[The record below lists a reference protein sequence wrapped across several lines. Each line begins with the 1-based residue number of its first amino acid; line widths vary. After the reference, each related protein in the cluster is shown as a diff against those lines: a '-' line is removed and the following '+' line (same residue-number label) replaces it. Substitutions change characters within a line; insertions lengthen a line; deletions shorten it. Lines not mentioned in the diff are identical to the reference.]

1 MSTSAASGAD
11 SGSQKTNT
19 SAQPLSETEVRVP
32 TQTRGRRRKSF
43 HPQREDTTGD
53 EFTGFHTLRSD
64 QGQPVL
70 VHRETALLT
79 GAALPGLQRPP
90 GTVATHDRC
99 CGRRGMGGWMGS
111 PREGGTA
118 DLLGIPCDTARR
130 PRTAACAALTAPLL
144 SITRTLC
151 PPHRPPLH
159 QMSL

>member
-1 MSTSAASGAD
+1 MELILAPRRLIRLRSLSVKLRFVCPHRPGGDAVNPSTRRG
-11 SGSQKTNT
+11 KTPRAMN
-19 SAQPLSETEVRVP
+19 SLV
-32 TQTRGRRRKSF
+32 
-43 HPQREDTTGD
+43 
-53 EFTGFHTLRSD
+53 FTHTHTLRSD

-99 CGRRGMGGWMGS
+99 CGRRGVRDWMGS

-151 PPHRPPLH
+151 PPHRPPLR